1 MQIDS
6 TLPRCS
12 LYCLSLEVFRSDIA
26 FHIRG
31 SVYMCA
37 MMTKNKSHDPLY
49 SKSMLGSRISQKHT
63 NRTILR
69 SDREYR
75 KSIRIKQV
83 RDLVDSADA
92 VEKPSDKK
100 IQGVT
105 AMSKSV
111 SFTPLKKR
119 DLNKLGVPKQARKR
133 RRFKRLLTS
142 LLEAPLQGTE
152 P

>member
-1 MQIDS
+1 MK
-6 TLPRCS
+6 
-12 LYCLSLEVFRSDIA
+12 
-26 FHIRG
+26 
-31 SVYMCA
+31 
-37 MMTKNKSHDPLY
+37 KNKSHDPLY
-49 SKSMLGSRISQKHT
+49 SKSTLGSRISQKHT

-69 SDREYR
+69 SDREYP
-75 KSIRIKQV
+75 KSIRIEQV

-105 AMSKSV
+105 AMSESV

-119 DLNKLGVPKQARKR
+119 DLNKLGVPEQARKR
-133 RRFKRLLTS
+133 RRFKRSLTS